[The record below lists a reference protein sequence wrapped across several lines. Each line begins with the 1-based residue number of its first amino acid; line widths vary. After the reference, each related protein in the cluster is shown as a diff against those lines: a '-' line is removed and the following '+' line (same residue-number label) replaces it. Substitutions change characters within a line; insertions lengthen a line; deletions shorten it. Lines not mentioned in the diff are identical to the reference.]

1 MLKQFRAF
9 VMTLTVL
16 CFSMVSVSATSV
28 EDSTESICHVEAS
41 LSCYINAMGGVE
53 FGAPLLQSA
62 TAKMSEDGSGMLTI
76 RLGKSQVEIYSVE
89 CNTFIDIAPS
99 ISSENNSVT
108 NGTLGYYTE
117 DGVLDTDNISY
128 TLSSETAKNARDEDV
143 HYVDSIT
150 FPVNKN
156 IETYYLTLYINSNVM
171 GTQFTKDTY
180 PATVTVNWD
189 SLSSSSNSIPMT
201 SKNPQET
208 TNPSLTPDSMDGLNI
223 YPADEKTAAVNTTP
237 SYTVYLNEQLLLIF
251 IGAAVAITVIGV
263 VIVAWREKNEK

>member
-1 MLKQFRAF
+1 
-9 VMTLTVL
+9 
-16 CFSMVSVSATSV
+16 
-28 EDSTESICHVEAS
+28 
-41 LSCYINAMGGVE
+41 
-53 FGAPLLQSA
+53 
-62 TAKMSEDGSGMLTI
+62 
-76 RLGKSQVEIYSVE
+76 
-89 CNTFIDIAPS
+89 
-99 ISSENNSVT
+99 
-108 NGTLGYYTE
+108 
-117 DGVLDTDNISY
+117 
-128 TLSSETAKNARDEDV
+128 
-143 HYVDSIT
+143 
-150 FPVNKN
+150 
-156 IETYYLTLYINSNVM
+156 M